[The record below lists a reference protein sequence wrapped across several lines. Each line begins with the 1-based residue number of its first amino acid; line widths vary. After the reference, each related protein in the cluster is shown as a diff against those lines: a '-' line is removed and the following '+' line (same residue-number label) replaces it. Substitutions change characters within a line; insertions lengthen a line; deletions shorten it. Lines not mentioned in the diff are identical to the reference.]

1 MVGDA
6 ALQPAKR
13 VVARFQHA
21 AVADHGGDKILK
33 MQAGADHAALI
44 GKQIQKTAIAA
55 RQGVVRPP
63 QGKAVG
69 NGVHRH
75 IQPALRGFGGALGL
89 GQGKVGRFQLGHGLL
104 QRAGALLNAVLQL
117 NRHLKKSKRVAIVGQ
132 ALLHPAHQRGVDFF
146 QFGVFPLQGGQTQ
159 RVAVD
164 VVHAGSP
171 YPMAMPVKVWL
182 TCIALNCSP

>member
-1 MVGDA
+1 MGVEHGNALADAVERGLQQQRMRGQIAFAQAHFLALDVGDVGVNAHPAAVAGAPLADALPGAVGHRQNQAAFGFAVVGDA

-55 RQGVVRPP
+55 RQGVVRLP

-89 GQGKVGRFQLGHGLL
+89 GQGKL
-104 QRAGALLNAVLQL
+104 AASSSAMAC
-117 NRHLKKSKRVAIVGQ
+117 SSARV
-132 ALLHPAHQRGVDFF
+132 R
-146 QFGVFPLQGGQTQ
+146 
-159 RVAVD
+159 
-164 VVHAGSP
+164 S
-171 YPMAMPVKVWL
+171 
-182 TCIALNCSP
+182 